1 MVRFIIA
8 ICASFFDDLRCR
20 SGSRDYDHPAHCSPV
35 GTIAAICRAEF
46 EFLPLQEAYGGFK
59 QIAASEAAGVS
70 TIWQRPASRG
80 CGSSRPT
87 GAALCRAIV
96 LRRILI

>member
-1 MVRFIIA
+1 MTSGAALAQEFTTIRHIA
-8 ICASFFDDLRCR
+8 PQSEPSRPSADL
-20 SGSRDYDHPAHCSPV
+20 PV
-35 GTIAAICRAEF
+35 
-46 EFLPLQEAYGGFK
+46 QKAYGGFK

-70 TIWQRPASRG
+70 TIWQRRASRG